1 MEPGLENE
9 AFSLPHRAQT
19 LEQSVRGFE
28 ARLTVAH
35 EELLVERK
43 AVKHLRAECQSLAE
57 KEARAGKEVHYLESL
72 MQQYEGQ
79 LVRLEARE
87 AGLMAALRSLVV
99 GVTIWSYVHHRRN
112 CLLLLRQGTG
122 PPKGVR
128 GALGFLGGSTE
139 VGAPEASEA
148 MPAAEMMIAAEKAP
162 RRPDPF
168 ADSISDEETCVKIG
182 HLDSDNALGDA
193 EDYVDEEMEEEEE
206 ERIEE
211 VRAKE
216 AEAKEEEEEKI
227 EEVRAKEVEAKEE
240 EEEKIEEVRAQDVE
254 AKEEEEEEKMRVLLE
269 RLVAEEKQVGRL
281 ERRLAA
287 MEEAAAVVGRERA
300 EMGAREQ
307 RALARIEELEE
318 RAAAVGRER
327 AELGIREQ
335 RALARIEELEE
346 SLANVRSELELVS
359 INLGKSQVRWAH
371 TNRHRREARDRTGK
385 RYKGQT

>member
-9 AFSLPHRAQT
+9 AFSLPYRAQT

-79 LVRLEARE
+79 LVQLEARE

-112 CLLLLRQGTG
+112 CLLLLRQGAG
-122 PPKGVR
+122 PPRGVR
-128 GALGFLGGSTE
+128 GALAFLGGSTE

-162 RRPDPF
+162 RRPVSL
-168 ADSISDEETCVKIG
+168 ADFISDEETCVKIG

-193 EDYVDEEMEEEEE
+193 EEYVDEDME
-206 ERIEE
+206 
-211 VRAKE
+211 
-216 AEAKEEEEEKI
+216 EEEEEKI
-227 EEVRAKEVEAKEE
+227 EEVRAKEVEAKE
-240 EEEKIEEVRAQDVE
+240 K
-254 AKEEEEEEKMRVLLE
+254 EEKMRALLE
-269 RLVAEEKQVGRL
+269 RLVAEEEQVGRL
-281 ERRLAA
+281 ERQLAD
-287 MEEAAAVVGRERA
+287 MEEAAALVGCERA

-307 RALARIEELEE
+307 LALARIEELEE

-327 AELGIREQ
+327 AELGVREQ

-359 INLGKSQVRWAH
+359 INLGKSQVRWAR
-371 TNRHRREARDRTGK
+371 TNRHRHEARDRTGK
-385 RYKGQT
+385 RYKG

>member
-1 MEPGLENE
+1 M
-9 AFSLPHRAQT
+9 
-19 LEQSVRGFE
+19 RGFE

-112 CLLLLRQGTG
+112 CLLLLRQGAA
-122 PPKGVR
+122 PPRGVR
-128 GALGFLGGSTE
+128 ALGFLGGSTE
-139 VGAPEASEA
+139 VGAPKASEA
-148 MPAAEMMIAAEKAP
+148 TTAAEKVP
-162 RRPDPF
+162 RRPVSF
-168 ADSISDEETCVKIG
+168 ADFISDEETCVKIG
-182 HLDSDNALGDA
+182 HLDESVNALGDA
-193 EDYVDEEMEEEEE
+193 EDYVDEDLEEEEE
-206 ERIEE
+206 VEKMEE
-211 VRAKE
+211 M
-216 AEAKEEEEEKI
+216 
-227 EEVRAKEVEAKEE
+227 RAKEVEAK
-240 EEEKIEEVRAQDVE
+240 
-254 AKEEEEEEKMRVLLE
+254 EEEEEKMRVLLE
-269 RLVAEEKQVGRL
+269 RLVAEEEQFGQL
-281 ERRLAA
+281 GRRLAA
-287 MEEAAAVVGRERA
+287 MEEAAAAVGHERA

-318 RAAAVGRER
+318 AAAVVGRER
-327 AELGIREQ
+327 AELGVREQ

-359 INLGKSQVRWAH
+359 INLGKYQVKTVVKTCSKICVTC
-371 TNRHRREARDRTGK
+371 TN
-385 RYKGQT
+385 Y

>member
-1 MEPGLENE
+1 MKP
-9 AFSLPHRAQT
+9 SHCPYRAQT

-43 AVKHLRAECQSLAE
+43 AVKHLRTECQALAE

-112 CLLLLRQGTG
+112 CLLLLRQGAG
-122 PPKGVR
+122 PPRGVR

-139 VGAPEASEA
+139 VGAPKASEA
-148 MPAAEMMIAAEKAP
+148 TTAVEMMMAAEKAP
-162 RRPDPF
+162 RRLVSF
-168 ADSISDEETCVKIG
+168 ADFSCDEETCVKIG
-182 HLDSDNALGDA
+182 HLDCENGLGDA
-193 EDYVDEEMEEEEE
+193 EEYVDEDME
-206 ERIEE
+206 
-211 VRAKE
+211 
-216 AEAKEEEEEKI
+216 EEEEEKI
-227 EEVRAKEVEAKEE
+227 EE
-240 EEEKIEEVRAQDVE
+240 VE

-269 RLVAEEKQVGRL
+269 RLVAEEEQVGRL
-281 ERRLAA
+281 ERRLAD
-287 MEEAAAVVGRERA
+287 MEEAAAAVGSERA

-307 RALARIEELEE
+307 HALARIEELEE

-327 AELGIREQ
+327 AELGVREQ

-359 INLGKSQVRWAH
+359 INLGKSQVRWAR
-371 TNRHRREARDRTGK
+371 TNRHHREARDRTGK

>member
-1 MEPGLENE
+1 MKPSHCLY
-9 AFSLPHRAQT
+9 RAQT

-112 CLLLLRQGTG
+112 CLLLLRQGEG
-122 PPKGVR
+122 QRGVQ
-128 GALGFLGGSTE
+128 ALGFLGGSTE
-139 VGAPEASEA
+139 VGAPKASETMSA
-148 MPAAEMMIAAEKAP
+148 VEMMMAAEKTP
-162 RRPDPF
+162 RRLVSF

-182 HLDSDNALGDA
+182 HLDKSDNALGDV
-193 EDYVDEEMEEEEE
+193 EDYVDEDME
-206 ERIEE
+206 
-211 VRAKE
+211 
-216 AEAKEEEEEKI
+216 EEEEEKI
-227 EEVRAKEVEAKEE
+227 EKVRAKEVEAKEE
-240 EEEKIEEVRAQDVE
+240 EEEKIRA
-254 AKEEEEEEKMRVLLE
+254 LLE
-269 RLVAEEKQVGRL
+269 RLVAEEEQVGRL
-281 ERRLAA
+281 ERRLAD
-287 MEEAAAVVGRERA
+287 MEEAAAMVGRERA

-327 AELGIREQ
+327 AELGVREQ

-359 INLGKSQVRWAH
+359 INLGKSQVRWAR
-371 TNRHRREARDRTGK
+371 TNRHRREARDRTRK

>member
-1 MEPGLENE
+1 MKP
-9 AFSLPHRAQT
+9 SHCSYRAQT

-112 CLLLLRQGTG
+112 CLLLLRQGAG
-122 PPKGVR
+122 PPRGVR
-128 GALGFLGGSTE
+128 RALGFLGGSTE
-139 VGAPEASEA
+139 VGAPMASEA
-148 MPAAEMMIAAEKAP
+148 TTAAEKAP
-162 RRPDPF
+162 RRPVSF
-168 ADSISDEETCVKIG
+168 ADSSSVEETCVKIG
-182 HLDSDNALGDA
+182 HLDSDSAHGDD
-193 EDYVDEEMEEEEE
+193 EDYVEEDMEEEEE
-206 ERIEE
+206 KTEE
-211 VRAKE
+211 VH
-216 AEAKEEEEEKI
+216 
-227 EEVRAKEVEAKEE
+227 AKEVEAK
-240 EEEKIEEVRAQDVE
+240 Q
-254 AKEEEEEEKMRVLLE
+254 EEEKMRVLLE
-269 RLVAEEKQVGRL
+269 RLVAEEEQVGRL

-287 MEEAAAVVGRERA
+287 MEEAAALVGRERS

-327 AELGIREQ
+327 AELGVIEQ

-359 INLGKSQVRWAH
+359 INLGKYQVKTEVKTCSKICVTC
-371 TNRHRREARDRTGK
+371 TN
-385 RYKGQT
+385 Y

>member
-1 MEPGLENE
+1 M
-9 AFSLPHRAQT
+9 
-19 LEQSVRGFE
+19 RGFE

-72 MQQYEGQ
+72 MQQYEAQ

-112 CLLLLRQGTG
+112 CLLLLRQGAGT
-122 PPKGVR
+122 PRGVR
-128 GALGFLGGSTE
+128 GALAFLGGATE
-139 VGAPEASEA
+139 VGASKASEA
-148 MPAAEMMIAAEKAP
+148 TTASEKAP
-162 RRPDPF
+162 MRPVSF
-168 ADSISDEETCVKIG
+168 ADFISDEETCMKIG
-182 HLDSDNALGDA
+182 HTDSDNALGDA
-193 EDYVDEEMEEEEE
+193 EDYVDEDMEED
-206 ERIEE
+206 
-211 VRAKE
+211 
-216 AEAKEEEEEKI
+216 EEEEKI
-227 EEVRAKEVEAKEE
+227 EAVRAKE
-240 EEEKIEEVRAQDVE
+240 VE

-269 RLVAEEKQVGRL
+269 RLVAEEEQVGRL
-281 ERRLAA
+281 ERRLVD
-287 MEEAAAVVGRERA
+287 MEEAAASVGRERA

-318 RAAAVGRER
+318 RAAAMGRER
-327 AELGIREQ
+327 AELGVREK

-359 INLGKSQVRWAH
+359 INLGKSQVGWAR

>member
-1 MEPGLENE
+1 M
-9 AFSLPHRAQT
+9 
-19 LEQSVRGFE
+19 RGFE

-72 MQQYEGQ
+72 MQQYEAQ

-112 CLLLLRQGTG
+112 CLLLLRQGAG
-122 PPKGVR
+122 SPRGVR
-128 GALGFLGGSTE
+128 GALDFLGGSTE
-139 VGAPEASEA
+139 AGAPKASAATTEAGGPKASEA
-148 MPAAEMMIAAEKAP
+148 KPAAEMRMAAEKVP
-162 RRPDPF
+162 MRHVSF
-168 ADSISDEETCVKIG
+168 ADFISDEETCVKIG
-182 HLDSDNALGDA
+182 HLESGNALGDA
-193 EDYVDEEMEEEEE
+193 EDYVDEDMEEEEE
-206 ERIEE
+206 E
-211 VRAKE
+211 KM
-216 AEAKEEEEEKI
+216 

-240 EEEKIEEVRAQDVE
+240 KEEKIEEVHAQDVE

-269 RLVAEEKQVGRL
+269 RLVAEEEQVGRL
-281 ERRLAA
+281 ERRLAD
-287 MEEAAAVVGRERA
+287 MEEAAASVGRERA

-327 AELGIREQ
+327 AELGVREQ

-359 INLGKSQVRWAH
+359 INLGKYQVK
-371 TNRHRREARDRTGK
+371 TVVKTCSKICVTCSN
-385 RYKGQT
+385 Y

>member
-1 MEPGLENE
+1 
-9 AFSLPHRAQT
+9 
-19 LEQSVRGFE
+19 VRGFE

-112 CLLLLRQGTG
+112 CLLLLRQGAG
-122 PPKGVR
+122 PPRGVR
-128 GALGFLGGSTE
+128 ALGFLDVPTE
-139 VGAPEASEA
+139 VGASKAPEATT
-148 MPAAEMMIAAEKAP
+148 AAEKAP
-162 RRPDPF
+162 RRLVSF

-193 EDYVDEEMEEEEE
+193 EEYVDEDME
-206 ERIEE
+206 
-211 VRAKE
+211 
-216 AEAKEEEEEKI
+216 EEEEEKI

-240 EEEKIEEVRAQDVE
+240 EEE
-254 AKEEEEEEKMRVLLE
+254 EKMRVLLE
-269 RLVAEEKQVGRL
+269 RLVAEEEQVGRL
-281 ERRLAA
+281 ERRLAD
-287 MEEAAAVVGRERA
+287 MEEAAALVGRERA

-327 AELGIREQ
+327 AELGVREQ

-359 INLGKSQVRWAH
+359 INLGKYQVK
-371 TNRHRREARDRTGK
+371 TVVKTCSKICVTCSN
-385 RYKGQT
+385 Y